1 MNTYSAYKDSGE
13 QWLGQIP
20 AHWEVGRLANYF
32 IEKREKVSDTVFAPL
47 SVTKKGVLPQLE
59 NVAKSNDSDNRK
71 GVRKGDFV
79 INSRSD
85 RKGSS
90 GVAEQDGSVSL
101 INIVLEPRKSIVP
114 AYCNY
119 FLKSQN
125 FIEEFYRNGRGI
137 VADLW
142 TTRYSEMK
150 LIKLAIPSVEEQE
163 AMVAYLDEQTAQIDN
178 AIAREQKMIDLLEE
192 RKQIIIQQAVTKG
205 LNPNA
210 KMKDSKVIGDYEV
223 PAHWKVTKT
232 LYALSMP
239 ITDGPHETP
248 VLYED
253 GIPFVSAEA
262 VSCGRGSI
270 DFSHIRGY
278 ISKSFYDECCKK
290 YIPQINDIYMIKSG
304 ATTGRVAIVDT
315 DRVFT
320 IWSPLAVFR
329 CNAEVMF
336 CRYLFYLLQSN
347 FYQKQVQLGWSY
359 GTQQNIGMR
368 ALEKLRILLPPL
380 QEQYAIV
387 EYLDEHLVGINRAID
402 AREKMIALLQERKQI
417 IINEVVTGKIKV
429 L

>member
-1 MNTYSAYKDSGE
+1 MNTYPKYKDSGE

-20 AHWEVGRLANYF
+20 EHWEVGRLANYF
-32 IEKREKVSDTVFAPL
+32 IERREKVSDTVFAPL

-150 LIKLAIPSVEEQE
+150 LIKLAIPPIEEQE
-163 AMVAYLDEQTAQIDN
+163 AMVAYLDEQTGKLDQ

-210 KMKDSKVIGDYEV
+210 KMKDSGIEWIGEIPEGWEVRKLKYIGDSKNGLTYSPLDMVDENQGILV
-223 PAHWKVTKT
+223 LRSSNIQKGKLSFEDNVYVK
-232 LYALSMP
+232 YAPKKLHVRKGDIIICSRNGSADLVGKCAIIDREMYATFGAFMMRFRSPHNDKYIYYLLS
-239 ITDGPHETP
+239 I
-248 VLYED
+248 
-253 GIPFVSAEA
+253 A
-262 VSCGRGSI
+262 
-270 DFSHIRGY
+270 
-278 ISKSFYDECCKK
+278 ISKYKQLFATSTINQLTLGIFADMKVPIVLDELC
-290 YIPQINDIYMIKSG
+290 QQ
-304 ATTGRVAIVDT
+304 TIV
-315 DRVFT
+315 
-320 IWSPLAVFR
+320 
-329 CNAEVMF
+329 N
-336 CRYLFYLLQSN
+336 
-347 FYQKQVQLGWSY
+347 
-359 GTQQNIGMR
+359 
-368 ALEKLRILLPPL
+368 
-380 QEQYAIV
+380 
-387 EYLDEHLVGINRAID
+387 YLDERLGNINRAIET
-402 AREKMIALLQERKQI
+402 REKMIALLQERKQI

-429 L
+429 S